1 MKFQI
6 IWSESA
12 SNELKKLDR
21 TVAKRIFKKVSQL
34 CENPYRFDVI
44 KMEGDPYFRLRVGD
58 YRVIFDI
65 QNDIL
70 RILVLKVGHRKKIY
84 KMF

>member
-12 SNELKKLDR
+12 ANELKKLDR
-21 TVAKRIFKKVSQL
+21 TVSKRIFKKVSQL
-34 CENPYRFDVI
+34 CENPYHFDVT
-44 KMEGDPYFRLRVGD
+44 KMVGDPYFRLRVGD

-70 RILVLKVGHRKKIY
+70 RILVLKAGHRKNIY
-84 KMF
+84 RK

>member
-12 SNELKKLDR
+12 AKELKKLDR
-21 TVAKRIFKKVSQL
+21 TVARHIYKKVSQL
-34 CENPYRFDVI
+34 CENPYNFDVI
-44 KMEGDPYFRLRVGD
+44 KMVGDPYFRLRVGD
-58 YRVIFDI
+58 YRVVFDI
-65 QNDIL
+65 QNDVL

-84 KMF
+84 NR

>member
-12 SNELKKLDR
+12 ANELKKLDR
-21 TVAKRIFKKVSQL
+21 AISKRIYIKVSKL
-34 CENPYRFDVI
+34 VENPYHNVI
-44 KMEGDPYFRLRVGD
+44 KMAEDPYFRLPAGD

-65 QNDIL
+65 QNDRL
-70 RILVLKVGHRKKIY
+70 RILIVKVGHRKNIY
-84 KMF
+84 KK

>member
-12 SNELKKLDR
+12 ASELKKLDR
-21 TVAKRIFKKVSQL
+21 TVSKRIFKKVSQL
-34 CENPYRFDVI
+34 SENSYHFDVI
-44 KMEGDPYFRLRVGD
+44 KMVGDSYFRLHVGD

-65 QNDIL
+65 QNDML
-70 RILVLKVGHRKKIY
+70 RILVLKVGHRKNIY
-84 KMF
+84 KK

>member
-12 SNELKKLDR
+12 AGELKKLDR

-34 CENPYRFDVI
+34 CEKPYDFDVT
-44 KMEGDPYFRLRVGD
+44 KMVGDPYFRLRVGD
-58 YRVIFDI
+58 YRVVFDI
-65 QNDIL
+65 QNDLL
-70 RILVLKVGHRKKIY
+70 RILVLKVGHRKNVY
-84 KMF
+84 KK

>member
-12 SNELKKLDR
+12 AKELKRLDR
-21 TVAKRIFKKVSQL
+21 TVANRIYKKVSQL
-34 CENPYRFDVI
+34 SENPYHLDVV
-44 KMEGDPYFRLRVGD
+44 KMVGDPYFKLRVGD

-65 QNDIL
+65 QNDML
-70 RILVLKVGHRKKIY
+70 RILVLKVGHRKNVY
-84 KMF
+84 KK

>member
-12 SNELKKLDR
+12 ARELKKLDK

-34 CENPYRFDVI
+34 GENPYHSSVTKI
-44 KMEGDPYFRLRVGD
+44 VGDPYFRLRVGD

-65 QNDIL
+65 QDDML
-70 RILVLKVGHRKKIY
+70 RILILKVGHRKNIY
-84 KMF
+84 KNN

>member
-12 SNELKKLDR
+12 AKELKKLDR
-21 TVAKRIFKKVSQL
+21 TVANRIFKKVSKL
-34 CENPYRFDVI
+34 SDNSYHFDVTKI
-44 KMEGDPYFRLRVGD
+44 VGDPYFRLRVGD

-65 QNDIL
+65 QNDRL
-70 RILVLKVGHRKKIY
+70 RILVLKVGHRKNVY
-84 KMF
+84 KK

>member
-12 SNELKKLDR
+12 AKELKKLDR
-21 TVAKRIFKKVSQL
+21 TVASRIYKKVSL
-34 CENPYRFDVI
+34 LGENPYHFDVI
-44 KMEGDPYFRLRVGD
+44 KTVGDPYFRLRVGD

-65 QNDIL
+65 QNDML
-70 RILVLKVGHRKKIY
+70 RILVLKVGHRKNVY
-84 KMF
+84 KK